1 MGGPEG
7 ARCLLVVEDDPDIR
21 AMLSQLLEFEGYQV
35 IAASNG
41 RDALERLRGGARPFL
56 LLVDLMMPI
65 MDGWEFLEQRAKEP
79 DLASIPAVVF
89 SGDGNVGSAG
99 GLSVAGYLRKPIDC
113 NALLATVE
121 RFSSATS
128 KSVS

>member
-1 MGGPEG
+1 MTGGTEG

-21 AMLSQLLEFEGYQV
+21 AMLSQLLEFEGYEV
-35 IAASNG
+35 ISASNG
-41 RDALERLRGGARPFL
+41 REALQRLHGGARPFL

-79 DLASIPAVVF
+79 ELAAIPVVVF
-89 SGDGNVGSAG
+89 SGDGNVGRAG
-99 GLSVAGYLRKPIDC
+99 TLPVAGYLRKPIDC

-121 RFSSATS
+121 RFSPS
-128 KSVS
+128 